1 MDYSS
6 ETQIL
11 IKEDSFYQDLS
22 TLVLKSKNTG
32 INNYRFGA
40 VWTGDNSPTYEHMK
54 ASI

>member
-22 TLVLKSKNTG
+22 MLVLKSKKTK
-32 INNYRFGA
+32 IDELRFGA